1 MKKSKL
7 SSNVT
12 YEYDKQTVM
21 HMTAYNDDIED
32 IQLLL
37 RYEVNKSIK
46 NESDQITLNC
56 VTKIK
61 VKNVIVLFKN

>member
-1 MKKSKL
+1 M
-7 SSNVT
+7 T

-21 HMTAYNDDIED
+21 HMTVYNDDIED

-46 NESDQITLNC
+46 NESDQTVLDC
-56 VTKIK
+56 VTEIK
-61 VKNVIVLFKN
+61 VKNVIVLLKN

>member
-1 MKKSKL
+1 M
-7 SSNVT
+7 T